1 MTNEDRIFDE
11 NVMNDELQ
19 DEPENKEVKDGE

>member
-11 NVMNDELQ
+11 NVLNDELQ
-19 DEPENKEVKDGE
+19 DEPENKEAKDGE